1 MREIIKRGSGGGNE
15 EEGKI
20 KWKEE
25 IWNNSENVY
34 IVELSAKNL
43 RYRKMFT
50 DLSIDNIT
58 KINELNIEFIL
69 FGVWWEDH
77 LCYLLINISSAS
89 IKNNFMMTTVF

>member
-34 IVELSAKNL
+34 IVELSVKNL
-43 RYRKMFT
+43 RYRKMFI
-50 DLSIDNIT
+50 DLLIDNII

-69 FGVWWEDH
+69 FGVWWEDYF
-77 LCYLLINISSAS
+77 CYLLINIFSVF
-89 IKNNFMMTTVF
+89 IKNNFMMIIVF